1 MSDSSKPG
9 SETLTEQAYE
19 QMRDGRIEEAVETF
33 SASIAITPRE
43 PNTLRGRGLAYA
55 QLKQWSSAA
64 ADFEAAKTLAPD
76 VADNWVDLGMSLA
89 MDHQMYPAIDVLEA
103 LLARQPE
110 YVRGHLEL
118 GRLHITLGAITKG
131 RQQLQK
137 ALTCRPTLSERHLIE
152 SVLQE
157 QTRLDRKRLY
167 RPDFGALHQQRVGR
181 GVHWMQRF
189 RALFKRTRKDSTQV

>member
-1 MSDSSKPG
+1 M
-9 SETLTEQAYE
+9 TEQAYE
-19 QMRDGRIEEAVETF
+19 QMREGRIEEAVETF

-64 ADFEAAKTLAPD
+64 ADFDAAKTLAPD

-103 LLARQPE
+103 LLTRQPE

-137 ALTCRPTLSERHLIE
+137 ALAYHPTLSERRLIE
-152 SVLQE
+152 SLLQE
-157 QTRLDRKRLY
+157 QATLDRKRLY
-167 RPDFGALHQQRVGR
+167 RPDFAALHQQELGR
-181 GVHWMQRF
+181 GASWMQQLRT
-189 RALFKRTRKDSTQV
+189 LFTRWRKTNP